1 MLVADGFLGD
11 NDGVLLTLQSKL
23 YWELIVD
30 LYGSARER
38 YLRSCDLVGV
48 KTDLALIIE
57 AEDRFDHRTLGA
69 TYSSIAAWFRF
80 LQKDNRTRNLFETD
94 DTYRDRLTGEWR
106 KFFESEVRSLSAD
119 DRFVRAVLRATG
131 IPNPN
136 EVGCAAERELEGIL
150 MERYKRMRN

>member
-11 NDGVLLTLQSKL
+11 NDGVLLTLQSNL

-38 YLRSCDLVGV
+38 YLRSCGLVGV
-48 KTDLALIIE
+48 TTDLALIIE
-57 AEDRFDHRTLGA
+57 AEDGFDHRTLGA

-80 LQKDNRTRNLFETD
+80 LQKDNRTRDLFETD
-94 DTYRDRLTGEWR
+94 DRYRDRLTREWR

-119 DRFVRAVLRATG
+119 DRFVL
-131 IPNPN
+131 
-136 EVGCAAERELEGIL
+136 
-150 MERYKRMRN
+150 